1 MNNEIA
7 KAENKKTHCKNKDV
21 NQWQQ
26 MIEQALQRKVPGD
39 SETSIMPSGS
49 EADVSNDV
57 LQYVSPG
64 DKKTLKR
71 LNLTWPSESAQKTL
85 RMVGISTS
93 TLGRKPSY
101 ACAIKE
107 ILYQDKNIVVVPDE
121 KKSKKMCDTVC
132 LPSKVSMKSI

>member
-1 MNNEIA
+1 
-7 KAENKKTHCKNKDV
+7 
-21 NQWQQ
+21 

-71 LNLTWPSESAQKTL
+71 LNLT
-85 RMVGISTS
+85 
-93 TLGRKPSY
+93 
-101 ACAIKE
+101 
-107 ILYQDKNIVVVPDE
+107 
-121 KKSKKMCDTVC
+121 
-132 LPSKVSMKSI
+132 